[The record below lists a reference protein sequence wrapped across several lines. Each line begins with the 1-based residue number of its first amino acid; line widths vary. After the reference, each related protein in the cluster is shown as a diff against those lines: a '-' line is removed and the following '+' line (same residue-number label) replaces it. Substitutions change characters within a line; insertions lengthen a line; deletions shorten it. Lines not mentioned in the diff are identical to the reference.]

1 MYYKYDKFLIK
12 TLVEKLDLYNLIILL
27 KIVFYSNPEIR
38 GEETSLLA
46 INIKEPHV
54 IKNLLIQTNIIVR
67 PNLKYIRDLIKVI
80 FGVDNF

>member
-1 MYYKYDKFLIK
+1 MSSTRLIMYTTNMINFCSK
-12 TLVEKLDLYNLIILL
+12 TLVEKFDFLYNLIILL

-54 IKNLLIQTNIIVR
+54 IKNLLNQKFWSR
-67 PNLKYIRDLIKVI
+67 
-80 FGVDNF
+80 

>member
-27 KIVFYSNPEIR
+27 KIVFYSNPEIK
-38 GEETSLLA
+38 GEETPLLA

-54 IKNLLIQTNIIVR
+54 IKNLLIQK
-67 PNLKYIRDLIKVI
+67 L
-80 FGVDNF
+80 